1 MQISMF
7 SPRRNVWVLG
17 DFNAIASNKDGLIT
31 DDIIQKDI
39 LREVSEIL
47 TYEKDT
53 VMV

>member
-7 SPRRNVWVLG
+7 SPKGNVLVLG
-17 DFNAIASNKDGLIT
+17 DFNAIASNKDDFIT

-47 TYEKDT
+47 TYETDT

>member
-7 SPRRNVWVLG
+7 SSKGNVLVLG
-17 DFNAIASNKDGLIT
+17 DFNAIASNKDDFIT

-39 LREVSEIL
+39 LREVSKIF
-47 TYEKDT
+47 TYETDT